1 MATDLWRHAFFS
13 QREEWWRFKRCS
25 TTAFNNGTDLNHSA
39 VELLIQIVQMVIIF
53 LCKSHVYIKVPMKSK
68 L

>member
-39 VELLIQIVQMVIIF
+39 VELLVQIVQMVIIF
-53 LCKSHVYIKVPMKSK
+53 SANHMFTLKSP
-68 L
+68 

>member
-1 MATDLWRHAFFS
+1 MATDLWRHAFFN

-53 LCKSHVYIKVPMKSK
+53 SANHMFTLKSP
-68 L
+68 